1 MCIFLSADTA
11 TSAHSLGPRPPDNS
25 RSSTPLGKKLPPGG
39 YSTNTRF
46 RRGISLGEISTRG
59 IPLGGILTHNTFIHS
74 FTQDLHGQT
83 GTDQAHER
91 KDPAAH
97 KTTQTHSRHTQSHA
111 TPTEQGRRG
120 QARQTH
126 EVFRTRPTHR
136 ASKRAHVSTT
146 DHQRRIFLANRRAT
160 PTRDGQNGHNIN
172 YDHPRPRARLL
183 YHENIVVGM

>member
-1 MCIFLSADTA
+1 M
-11 TSAHSLGPRPPDNS
+11 
-25 RSSTPLGKKLPPGG
+25 PPGG
-39 YSTNTRF
+39 YNTHS
-46 RRGISLGEISTRG
+46 RRGISLGEIPTRG
-59 IPLGGILTHNTFIHS
+59 IPLAGILTHNTFIHS

-111 TPTEQGRRG
+111 DPNRAR
-120 QARQTH
+120 QARPGPSDP
-126 EVFRTRPTHR
+126 RSLPDPTDPPSEQ
-136 ASKRAHVSTT
+136 ASTT
-146 DHQRRIFLANRRAT
+146 DHQRRISLANRRAT